1 MKKLILI
8 TIASIASVF
17 AFAQEN
23 KNIQSEASNNAQQEQ
38 TIAVESNFTSFG
50 NNWVEAGMG
59 LAFQTDTGL
68 IGYAKGNYNVFN
80 KEEFNVDVMGTASYA
95 DMHNQVFGLTASVV
109 PSYKFY
115 TYKGIDIT
123 FFGNVDLGYGTF
135 WVQNDGY
142 SHVSYALGAGVE
154 FSYQKVFVKPFYN
167 WVNYEPFSDYDV
179 VRNHIVGVEIGVNVE
194 DNIATVVSY
203 NHWFVNDY
211 TFDNEDR
218 VMFGIRYM
226 F

>member
-1 MKKLILI
+1 MKRFITILI
-8 TIASIASVF
+8 VSIASVF

-23 KNIQSEASNNAQQEQ
+23 KSVQAETTSNAQQEQ
-38 TIAVESNFTSFG
+38 TIVAEKNFTSFG
-50 NNWVEAGMG
+50 NNWIEAGMG

-95 DMHNQVFGLTASVV
+95 DMHNQIFGLTASVV

-123 FFGNVDLGYGTF
+123 FYGNVDIGYGTF
-135 WVQNDGY
+135 WIQGDGY
-142 SHVSYALGAGVE
+142 SQVSYALGTGVE
-154 FSYQKVFVKPFYN
+154 FSYQNVFVKPFYN
-167 WVNYEPFSDYDV
+167 WVNYEPFSDYDT
-179 VRNHIVGVEIGVNVE
+179 VRNHVVGVELGINME
-194 DNIATVVSY
+194 DNIALVLSY

-218 VMFGIRYM
+218 VMFGLRYG